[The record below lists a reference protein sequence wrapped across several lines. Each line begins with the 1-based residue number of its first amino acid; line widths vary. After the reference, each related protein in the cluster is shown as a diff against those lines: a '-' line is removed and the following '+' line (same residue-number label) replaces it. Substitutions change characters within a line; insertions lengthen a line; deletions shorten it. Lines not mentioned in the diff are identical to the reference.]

1 MKPTKSTPVKDRL
14 SHSTTSSANYK
25 VIPTDIFIS
34 EAKKL
39 AEKYP
44 NIRED
49 FRELQKQLK
58 KDAITGN
65 YSLGQDCYKVRMA
78 ISDKNQGESGGGRVI
93 IEVACHDTA
102 CRGAVVCLYIGHRVE
117 QYFRQGFA
125 DDGCGALCDGF
136 IDILMAIGVYS
147 FHGNEGV
154 AGSDGPG
161 INGGS
166 VHGDVGIPVYGPD
179 AYIV

>member
-39 AEKYP
+39 AKKYP

-58 KDAITGN
+58 KDPITGN

-78 ISDKNQGESGGGRVI
+78 ISDKNQGESGGARVI
-93 IEVACHDTA
+93 IEVKIIAKIVYVLSVFDKSYKENL
-102 CRGAVVCLYIGHRVE
+102 V
-117 QYFRQGFA
+117 
-125 DDGCGALCDGF
+125 DGELKKLLNKRKKE
-136 IDILMAIGVYS
+136 IK
-147 FHGNEGV
+147 
-154 AGSDGPG
+154 
-161 INGGS
+161 
-166 VHGDVGIPVYGPD
+166 
-179 AYIV
+179 